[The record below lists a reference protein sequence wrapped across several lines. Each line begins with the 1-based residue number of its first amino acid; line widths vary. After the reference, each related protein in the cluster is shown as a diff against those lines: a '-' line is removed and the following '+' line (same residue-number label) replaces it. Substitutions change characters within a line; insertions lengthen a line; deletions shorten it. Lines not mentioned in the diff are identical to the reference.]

1 MNKRVVITGMGV
13 VSSIGSN
20 LEDFKTAVYNTK
32 SGITYRENLEK
43 LGFGCLLAGIPDETS
58 SNYYLNI
65 DKYKLSDAA
74 KIIIYGV
81 IAGLEAW
88 CDGGLEIPEPNQG
101 ETDYDTGCIIGS
113 GVGSPDIFYNKI
125 IPYTNDNRI
134 KYLKSCIVE
143 KSMLSG
149 ISANLG
155 WILGLGNQLSFNS
168 SACATGLES
177 IIMAY
182 DRIKAGKATRMLAGA
197 SEADFMYTWATF
209 DAMRVLTR
217 KNNTLPE
224 KASCPMSVDASGF
237 VPGAGAGVLLIED
250 YESAIKRKARIYA
263 EILAGSINSGGQ
275 RNNGTMTIPNAQGVI
290 RCINQAISESGINRN
305 DIDYIS
311 GHLSSTIADT
321 LEIKNWSEALL
332 RNGADFPYIN
342 SLKSLTGHCIGATG
356 AIETIAAVLQLYHSF
371 IHGNLNAENI
381 HPEIEKIVDTS
392 KIPLKTFNC
401 NFNTLIKASFGF
413 GDVNSCVI
421 IKKIS

>member
-20 LEDFKTAVYNTK
+20 LDEFKASVYDIK
-32 SGITYRENLEK
+32 SGITYLENLEK
-43 LGFGCLLAGIPDETS
+43 YGFGCRLAGIPDEKS
-58 SNYYLNI
+58 SNYYPYI
-65 DKYKLSDAA
+65 EKYKLSDAA

-88 CDGGLEIPEPNQG
+88 CNGGLVIPEPNKG

-113 GVGSPDIFYNKI
+113 GIGSPDIYHNKI
-125 IPYTNDNRI
+125 IPYTNDRKI

-197 SEADFMYTWATF
+197 SEADFVYMWATF
-209 DAMRVLTR
+209 DAMHVLTR
-217 KNNTLPE
+217 KNETQPA
-224 KASCPMSVDASGF
+224 KASCPMSAEASGF
-237 VPGAGAGVLLIED
+237 VPGAGAGVLLIEE
-250 YESAIKRKARIYA
+250 YESALKRNARIYA
-263 EILAGSINSGGQ
+263 EILAGNINSGGQ
-275 RNNGTMTIPNAQGVI
+275 RNNGTMTIPNTEGVI
-290 RCINQAISESGINRN
+290 RCITQTILESGIDKNE
-305 DIDYIS
+305 IDYIS
-311 GHLSSTIADT
+311 GHLSSTIADP
-321 LEIKNWSEALL
+321 LEVKNWSDALNRQGL
-332 RNGADFPYIN
+332 NFPYIN

-356 AIETIAAVLQLYHSF
+356 AIETIAAVLQLYHGF

-381 HPEIEKIVDTS
+381 HSEIEKIVDKT
-392 KIPLKTFNC
+392 KIPLKTFDFD
-401 NFNTLIKASFGF
+401 FNTLIKASFGF